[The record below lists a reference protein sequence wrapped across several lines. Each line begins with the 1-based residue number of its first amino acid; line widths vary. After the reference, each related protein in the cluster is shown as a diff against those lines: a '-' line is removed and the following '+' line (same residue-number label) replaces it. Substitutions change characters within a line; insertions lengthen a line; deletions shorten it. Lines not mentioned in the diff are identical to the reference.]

1 MNLFQQFFNRV
12 TGLVAQ
18 FLIRVT
24 RGYCAYIPSTNPLVR
39 QTVALRNARFQYT
52 RRNPNESRDRETQRA
67 SGKLDKCRRRGG
79 KKMRRRG
86 KKIVHST
93 FTRDSLDRTKP
104 VHYCFYLINDADYR
118 DTEARLGIYF
128 IRKKKRK
135 KTRDSL
141 IGEVSDRDNDKNL
154 SL

>member
-1 MNLFQQFFNRV
+1 MQRRTYYQKRVFFSNFLIALYRG
-12 TGLVAQ
+12 TVAQ

-128 IRKKKRK
+128 IRKKKK
-135 KTRDSL
+135 KKNTRL
-141 IGEVSDRDNDKNL
+141 INWRG
-154 SL
+154 